1 MTASVLTQPTLVLNK
16 SWVAIDTTSVMDA
29 LRLLCKGAA
38 LAIRPDTYEVH
49 GFESWADLA
58 VQPDEPHV
66 RTVQLRI
73 RVPEVIK
80 LTRYDGVPSHSMPFT
95 RRNLYRRD
103 HNTCQ
108 YCLVRPGTAELT
120 VDHVLPRS
128 RGGLST
134 WENCVLACVACNR
147 HKADRVPWEVGLRLH
162 SQPQAPRWRPIL
174 RIPVGKVRQ
183 SWEKFVGQ
191 QYWDVLL
198 KP

>member
-1 MTASVLTQPTLVLNK
+1 MTTSVLLQPTLVLNK
-16 SWVAIDTTSVMDA
+16 SWVAIDTTSVLGA

-49 GFESWADLA
+49 GFDSWADLA

-66 RTVQLRI
+66 KTVRLRI
-73 RVPEVIK
+73 RVPEVIA
-80 LTRYDGVPSHSMPFT
+80 LTRYDGVPSYSMPFT

-108 YCLVRPGTAELT
+108 YCLARPGTAELT

-134 WENCVLACVACNR
+134 WANCVLACVPCNR
-147 HKADRVPWEVGLRLH
+147 HKADCTPHEAGLRLH
-162 SQPQAPRWRPIL
+162 GQPQAPRWRPIL

-183 SWEKFVGQ
+183 SWEKFVGE

-198 KP
+198 EP